1 MGTFSVAVQVG
12 DLAGRQFVE
21 IEALVDTGASDA
33 IVPRSLLSRLGI
45 DVIDRYTY
53 RLADEKTGRI
63 RHRRGEA
70 AT

>member
-12 DLAGRQFVE
+12 DPAGRQFVE
-21 IEALVDTGASDA
+21 VEALVDTGTSDSM
-33 IVPRSLLSRLGI
+33 VPRSLLTRLGI

-53 RLADEKTGRI
+53 RLADEKVVEYDI
-63 RHRRGEA
+63 GET